1 MVRKTKFVFLNYLKS
16 FRGVSCICR
25 AHTAGEYH
33 YNLPVIFH
41 VLYKDKNNPL
51 QYVKQDRLA
60 KILDTVNKLY
70 KDKTKSVDMNLTFTL
85 ATTDEDGK
93 PLSTPGVEYV
103 LWEEV
108 TLSTVMLHE

>member
-1 MVRKTKFVFLNYLKS
+1 MEANLDEAERNMTVVVTSGGIKKTIS
-16 FRGVSCICR
+16 ISQQGRST
-25 AHTAGEYH
+25 TAGEYH

-70 KDKTKSVDMNLTFTL
+70 KDKTKSVDMNLTFTYL
-85 ATTDEDGK
+85 PVSSFMKTSQSIG
-93 PLSTPGVEYV
+93 
-103 LWEEV
+103 
-108 TLSTVMLHE
+108 